1 MNCCIGELV
10 VAAKVSELD
19 EHLPH
24 GITMVINANIG
35 KSGNAATRQVPSI
48 LGMGNLALLATLPV
62 YQLPRQAVSGRK
74 QLYVND
80 RSWPDAVSA

>member
-1 MNCCIGELV
+1 MNCCVGELV

-19 EHLPH
+19 EPLSH

-48 LGMGNLALLATLPV
+48 LGMGNLALLATLLV
-62 YQLPRQAVSGRK
+62 YQLPRQAVSGR
-74 QLYVND
+74 LLPVTAGRD
-80 RSWPDAVSA
+80 RPKPAQS